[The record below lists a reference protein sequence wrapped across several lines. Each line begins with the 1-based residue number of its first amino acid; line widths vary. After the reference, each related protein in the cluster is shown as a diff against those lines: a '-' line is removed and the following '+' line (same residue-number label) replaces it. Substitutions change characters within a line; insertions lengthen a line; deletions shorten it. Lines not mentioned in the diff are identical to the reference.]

1 MGRHRPGLT
10 LVELLIAAALGT
22 GILAL
27 GLQQMTEYFRLQ
39 QVLITRTQLSQ
50 NSRVA
55 MDAIAKHMRYTTQF
69 GPTGDGH
76 LGVVPLDDNHDAIIS
91 ASDRYRLLLWRVVE
105 DPLQP
110 GNRILQ
116 EKSVEVPAFHP
127 VEEVARMLPF
137 FEAKMGTGRRLA
149 SHVQS
154 FEVTRKR
161 AQLSEVKLEVTQ
173 TVSRQKEPVVLTF
186 SEMVACRNIQI
197 ADAALPKL
205 EAVLKQLKEKP

>member
-50 NSRVA
+50 ESRVA

-76 LGVVPLDDNHDAIIS
+76 LGVMPLDDNHDAIIS
-91 ASDRYRLLLWRVVE
+91 ASDRYRLVLWRVIE

-116 EKSVEVPAFHP
+116 EKSVEVPAFYP
-127 VEEVARMLPF
+127 VQEVARMLPF
-137 FEAKMGTGRRLA
+137 FEAKMGQGRRLA

-154 FEVTRKR
+154 FEVTQKR
-161 AQLSEVKLEVTQ
+161 SQLTEVKLEVTQ
-173 TVSRQKEPVVLTF
+173 AISRQKEPVMLTF
-186 SEMVACRNIQI
+186 KEMVACRNIQI

-205 EAVLKQLKEKP
+205 EAVLKQLKEKV

>member
-1 MGRHRPGLT
+1 MGRRRPGLT
-10 LVELLIAAALGT
+10 LVELLIAAALGM

-50 NSRVA
+50 DSRVA

-76 LGVVPLDDNHDAIIS
+76 IGVVPLDDNHDAVIG
-91 ASDRYRLLLWRVVE
+91 ANDRYRLLLWRVVE
-105 DPLQP
+105 DPLTP

-116 EKSVEVPAFHP
+116 EKSVEVPAFYP

-137 FEAKMGTGRRLA
+137 FEAKMGKGRRLA
-149 SHVQS
+149 SHVAS
-154 FEVTRKR
+154 FEVSRKR
-161 AQLSEVKLEVTQ
+161 PLLSEVKLEVTQ
-173 TVSRQKEPVVLTF
+173 AISRQKAPVMLTF
-186 SEMVACRNIQI
+186 SEMVACRNIEI
-197 ADAALPKL
+197 ADASLPKL
-205 EAVLKQLKEKP
+205 EAVLKKLKEKV